1 MTATLE
7 SLAVGDRVYLATDPR
22 QDEGVVSHIEAG
34 RVFVTWRYGRT
45 WVYAASQLQ
54 KL

>member
-22 QDEGVVSHIEAG
+22 QDWGTVARIEAG
-34 RVFVTWRYGRT
+34 RVFVTWRIGRT
-45 WVYAASQLQ
+45 WIYAASQLV